1 MVGKDSL
8 EINHK
13 AIYLP
18 GERAIGMSDEI
29 KMPEGIAE
37 AVVDAIEAMADE
49 GKWFDD
55 PEQGEKLL
63 AYLREYHPKITEQS
77 WCLKTAARTRGDDG
91 FKSFVEKYY
100 PGLQEIPDYI
110 IHRASELVAN
120 NIKGKGVEVAYLD
133 DMGCHPMTEEQEK
146 RIAMIISGEDLPTS
160 LQPSIPPSEPAVNTK
175 NNND

>member
-1 MVGKDSL
+1 
-8 EINHK
+8 
-13 AIYLP
+13 
-18 GERAIGMSDEI
+18 MSDQI

-77 WCLKTAARTRGDDG
+77 WCLKTAVRTRGDDG
-91 FKSFVEKYY
+91 FNSFLETYF
-100 PGLQEIPDYI
+100 PQLQEIPNSVVQ
-110 IHRASELVAN
+110 RAHKSIVEQ
-120 NIKGKGVEVAYLD
+120 ISGKGAYIAYID
-133 DMGCHPMTEEQEK
+133 DMGSHPMTEEQEK

-160 LQPSIPPSEPAVNTK
+160 LQPSIPPSEPAVNTE
-175 NNND
+175 NEND